1 MPDTITLPSFKE
13 FEDRTNNSGILNS
26 GPIKER
32 VNHIFVRC
40 LGETLP
46 EEELFEMLGYF
57 FRVLPSELEEVAG
70 VTLSTSQQETARK
83 DLVEALISD
92 SEVRQRA
99 FTAIHDALS
108 ESKR

>member
-1 MPDTITLPSFKE
+1 MSVTITLPSFKE
-13 FEDRTNNSGILNS
+13 FGNRADNSTILNS
-26 GPIKER
+26 TPIKER
-32 VNHIFVRC
+32 VNNVFVRR

-57 FRVLPSELEEVAG
+57 FRVLPGELEKVAG
-70 VTLSTSQQETARK
+70 VTLSTSQQETAMK

-108 ESKR
+108 KSKR